1 LNNNVRKSSPL
12 ITVNRFTVVSKKIKL
27 ALVKL
32 NLIFFSLL
40 FSTIALAN
48 IQANTAANTDFK
60 QTLISKHL
68 NGVWYSVSTYSVNL
82 STESFLKNP
91 LQTDHLRATTNIS
104 HTGGHY
110 VYVAKINIQQAGNY
124 VLDFKNTSTIAQFK
138 HSVYDQKN
146 QLVTSLEGGI
156 ENSSL
161 NPFFLRHGRELRLD
175 VGQYTLATEIISPN
189 FLAIPEPYID
199 YRAHYQQDIKSSNT
213 LTLMALGVFLGLGI
227 YYAVLAAYRNRL
239 AEGMYASFILGNFLF
254 NSATLL
260 VLADVFGVHSLY
272 WATMPILFSNIAYVV
287 FVMALLEIKPENKKH
302 LYWAGIVIFSCMCIF
317 VGLALVYANWAL
329 ELSRYGV
336 GMFLIYGLTAA
347 IIEAKRRNPTAKRYL
362 IAISIFFG
370 LGLAT
375 ISLSKIDSQY
385 TFYIEHMGL
394 VSVSIEVI
402 FLALVLSY
410 QFSQLHRDKEQ
421 ALVDL
426 EVSVKTAHSDAL
438 TGLPNRHALSKD
450 IIQLPM
456 YGSLT
461 FIDLDGLKF
470 YNDTHGHERG
480 DALLCSF
487 ADCYQ
492 HSLGAD
498 LKLYRLGGDEF
509 AVLSPNGDLP
519 KIESA
524 LTEALSAMR
533 VVGFEFAGAS
543 AGSVFGYE
551 AENVAS
557 LMRMADARMYE
568 NKRLRKSNQERSLQK
583 EFKFGI

>member
-1 LNNNVRKSSPL
+1 MNNNVKKSSRL
-12 ITVNRFTVVSKKIKL
+12 IIVNQFIAKPKKIKL
-27 ALVKL
+27 AVVKL
-32 NLIFFSLL
+32 SLIFFSFF
-40 FSTIALAN
+40 FSIAALAN
-48 IQANTAANTDFK
+48 PDLNQSAFSNK
-60 QTLISKHL
+60 L
-68 NGVWYSVSTYSVNL
+68 NGIWYSVSSYSAQA
-82 STESFLKNP
+82 SAKGFLDNP
-91 LQTDHLRATTNIS
+91 LLASHLQATKDIS

-110 VYVAKINIQQAGNY
+110 AYIAKININQAGDY
-124 VLDFKNTSTIAQFK
+124 VIDFKNTSTIAQFK
-138 HSVYDQKN
+138 HRLYSQQN
-146 QLVTSLEGGI
+146 QLIASLEGGI
-156 ENSSL
+156 ENTTL
-161 NPFFLRHGRELRLD
+161 NPFFLRHGRELTLD
-175 VGQYTLATEIISPN
+175 VGQYTLVTEIISPN

-199 YRAHYQQDIKSSNT
+199 YRAHYQQAIKYSNT
-213 LTLMALGVFLGLGI
+213 LTLIALGVFFGLGI

-260 VLADVFGVHSLY
+260 VLADVLAVHSLY

-287 FVMALLEIKPENKKH
+287 FVMALLEIKPESKKH
-302 LYWAGIVIFSCMCIF
+302 LYWIGIVIFSCMCAF
-317 VGLALVYANWAL
+317 VGLAFVYPNWAL

-336 GMFLIYGLTAA
+336 GMFLTYSLTAA
-347 IIEAKRRNPTAKRYL
+347 IIEAKRKNPTAKRYL
-362 IAISIFFG
+362 VAISLFFI

-394 VSVSIEVI
+394 VSVAIEVI
-402 FLALVLSY
+402 LLALVLSY

-421 ALVDL
+421 ALEEL

-438 TGLPNRHALSKD
+438 TGLPNRHALSKE
-450 IIQLPM
+450 IICLPM

-480 DALLCSF
+480 DELLCSF

-492 HSLGAD
+492 QSLGQV

-509 AVLSPNGDLP
+509 AVISDNGDLP
-519 KIESA
+519 RVESS
-524 LTEALSAMR
+524 LDEALSAMR
-533 VVGFEFAGAS
+533 AIGFEFAGAS
-543 AGSVFGYE
+543 AGSVYGYE
-551 AENVAS
+551 AENVAE

-568 NKRLRKSNQERSLQK
+568 NKRSRKSNTARSVQK
-583 EFKFGI
+583 QFKFGS